1 MALSTIKISDTIEFC
16 KRMSF
21 NRNPVIGNSLQPAL
35 GAASMVAQTVLSPP
49 FSWPWN
55 NQELAFT
62 CNPTPSVA
70 TITNIAVDADGLL
83 TVTCTNSFFYGNP
96 VLLAGLTTA
105 TGLNGQLVSVAT
117 ASGTQFTAQ
126 TNFAT
131 YASHSDTGTATV
143 QTTQDYQI
151 AAQYDGTAQDYA
163 SAFSHI
169 EHCSV
174 LDINQTPPTWI
185 EMDVK
190 GNLALDTNS
199 DRPRFLSV
207 HTQDAAGDLTFRV
220 MPAPD
225 KAYPVSV
232 HMQLAAPNFT
242 SVNQTWSPIPD
253 YFQYVYNWGFLSLI
267 WNFSDDPRATM
278 ASQKFTSALLSRAE
292 GMSEDDRNIFLNN
305 WNMLTSGQ
313 QMKQQQGVQARQV

>member
-1 MALSTIKISDTIEFC
+1 MALSTVKISDTINFC

-35 GAASMVAQTVLSPP
+35 GAASMVAQTILSPP

-62 CNPTPSVA
+62 CNSTNNVG
-70 TITNIAVDADGLL
+70 TITNVAIDGNGVL
-83 TVTCTNSFFYGNP
+83 TVTANNTFFYGNP

-105 TGLNGQLVSVAT
+105 TNLNGQLVSVVTSSA
-117 ASGTQFTAQ
+117 TQFTAQ
-126 TNFAT
+126 TNFGT
-131 YASHSDTGTATV
+131 YASAADTGTATV

-151 AAQYDGTAQDYA
+151 AAQYDASTQDYG
-163 SAFSHI
+163 SGFSHI

-174 LDINQTPPTWI
+174 LDINQTPPKWI
-185 EMDVK
+185 EMEVK
-190 GNLALDTNS
+190 GNLSLDTNA
-199 DRPRFLSV
+199 DRPRFLNV

-232 HMQLAAPNFT
+232 HMQLAAPAIT
-242 SVNQTWSPIPD
+242 SVNQTWAPIPD
-253 YFQYVYNWGFLSLI
+253 YFEYVYNWGFLALI
-267 WNFSDDPRATM
+267 WTFSDDPRASW

-292 GMSEDDRNIFLNN
+292 GISEDERNVFLNN
-305 WNMLTSGQ
+305 WNMLTTGA
-313 QMKQQQGVQARQV
+313 QMTMQQGKQARQV